1 MPAAAAPL
9 YGGIDG
15 ILGVFAPA
23 GNEFFEEDNPSCAWE
38 KWRKKSDFF
47 FIIFDFFFLFPAALY
62 GGINGVLGAFAP
74 AGGNWGRQNF
84 PQWFF

>member
-1 MPAAAAPL
+1 MEKKNQIFFKFIFFPLPAAAAPL

-47 FIIFDFFFLFPAALY
+47 LLFLIFFSFFQLHFM
-62 GGINGVLGAFAP
+62 GE
-74 AGGNWGRQNF
+74 
-84 PQWFF
+84 